1 MENPRWSFGLNVT
14 VPLGNTAQDAAL
26 ARGRVQLSQIEAQLA
41 QVELQIVTEVT
52 SAAIQLRNA
61 VEAVQASLASR
72 ALMQQRAEAEEAKFG
87 VGMSTNYF
95 VVLAQRDLSDARN
108 SELRAILNYRKALVE
123 FERVQQT
130 TVQSASITILQ
141 P

>member
-1 MENPRWSFGLNVT
+1 MTQSRLHSSATF
-14 VPLGNTAQDAAL
+14 
-26 ARGRVQLSQIEAQLA
+26 
-41 QVELQIVTEVT
+41 TEVT
-52 SAAIQLRNA
+52 SAAIQLRNS
-61 VEAVQASLASR
+61 VEAVQASQAAR
-72 ALMQQRAEAEEAKFG
+72 GLMQQRAEAEQAKFE

-130 TVQSASITILQ
+130 TLQTASITILQ